1 MGGNA
6 AWQELGRSA
15 PGVAAGVLRSVGAPV
30 LREALMRVEVP
41 QGAGREGMRVFDG
54 VASVGRAALGSGAE
68 AAR

>member
-1 MGGNA
+1 
-6 AWQELGRSA
+6 
-15 PGVAAGVLRSVGAPV
+15 VAAGVLRSVGAPV